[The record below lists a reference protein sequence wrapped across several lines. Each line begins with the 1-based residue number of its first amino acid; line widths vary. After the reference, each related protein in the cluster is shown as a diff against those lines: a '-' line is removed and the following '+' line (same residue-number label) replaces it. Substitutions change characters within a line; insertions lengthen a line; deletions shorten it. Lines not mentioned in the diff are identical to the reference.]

1 MDSQTK
7 IALGFVRCMPKPL
20 PKVCHVDLLPESTSR
35 CSAWV
40 AMAARAAFHARKS
53 KYKPPRIL
61 SVTIAQEYVRMRT
74 DIPNAAARPHMKRA
88 ANDAQGK
95 NQCLLPALR
104 HGGRHDGHVAGAR
117 TGDAQGVSRESNGQ
131 RG

>member
-74 DIPNAAARPHMKRA
+74 DIPNAAARPHISEPQTMPK
-88 ANDAQGK
+88 
-95 NQCLLPALR
+95 
-104 HGGRHDGHVAGAR
+104 AR
-117 TGDAQGVSRESNGQ
+117 TSACCRPCDMAVDMMAMLLGPGLATPKV
-131 RG
+131 